1 MSCSGDI
8 GTGAANTGMNIGLG
22 FMNFFGLGGLAQNL
36 GYQTPYDKLKDKLN
50 DIQQKT
56 ADFRNQANVAL
67 FKDILK
73 IESDQLAL
81 TQLSNSELVAMENL
95 IKETL
100 EEEINLNTIYI
111 AFCFFFFICIF
122 IYTILKKKK

>member
-8 GTGAANTGMNIGLG
+8 GVTGQNIGMNIGLG
-22 FMNFFGLGGLAQNL
+22 VMNFFGLGSLAQGL
-36 GYQTPYDKLKDKLN
+36 GYKTPYDKLKDKLN

-56 ADFRNQANVAL
+56 AAFRNQANIAL
-67 FKDILK
+67 FDDILK
-73 IESDQLAL
+73 IDADQLAL

-100 EEEINLNTIYI
+100 EEDINLNTIYI

-122 IYTILKKKK
+122 IYIIVKRK

>member
-1 MSCSGDI
+1 MSCSNDI
-8 GTGAANTGMNIGLG
+8 GVTNQNVLANVGLG
-22 FMNFFGLGGLAQNL
+22 VMNFFGLGGVAQGL

-56 ADFRNQANVAL
+56 AAFRDQANIAL
-67 FKDILK
+67 FDDILK
-73 IESDQLAL
+73 IDADQLAL

-122 IYTILKKKK
+122 VYILLKKK